1 MIKFSC
7 WSDSGLLSTFSNINE
22 IGHFTVFS
30 NICHTV
36 IDGFFAAVAR
46 KFPSPL
52 GQFNT
57 RSTFFSKF
65 RWRPITVKKL
75 LMCHKVSLTGST
87 CCTKKVNKCCGVFR
101 YLRDSVARYGSA
113 SVAGDTDL
121 ALFRR
126 HSRRHHLG
134 GRRRCTTQRNRPC
147 QLLGI
152 LDRLNLYF
160 ASDDLQLYHSRRAT
174 RLRNDLL
181 CVEETFNSACRLTN
195 VFSTERTTDTA

>member
-7 WSDSGLLSTFSNINE
+7 WSDSGLLSTFSNI
-22 IGHFTVFS
+22 
-30 NICHTV
+30 
-36 IDGFFAAVAR
+36 
-46 KFPSPL
+46 
-52 GQFNT
+52 T
-57 RSTFFSKF
+57 RSGILLYFLTSVMQLSTDFSQLWRASFRPRSDSLTHAQPFFSKF